1 MVVTALA
8 AVAAL
13 LMLLSAF
20 TTVVSV
26 DVASGSCEVL
36 NDTNPELAEQ
46 CDQSGLDRH
55 SVVFPLLAV
64 AVLVMGFGAG
74 LGRSRPAAAA
84 LAVFGAVA
92 LGIVLLN
99 DLPASNETGVIGRD
113 FAGAKA
119 EPGPGL
125 YLESAGGL
133 LAMVAAVLALRPERR
148 VRPGGET
155 SRGARGEHGGGS
167 RERRVRPHASDR

>member
-1 MVVTALA
+1 LKVRPQVVSALA
-8 AVAAL
+8 LAAAL
-13 LMLLSAF
+13 LMLVSAF

-36 NDTNPELAEQ
+36 NDTNPALAEQ
-46 CDQSGLDRH
+46 CDQSGIDRH

-64 AVLVMGFGAG
+64 AVFAMGLGAG
-74 LGRSRPAAAA
+74 RGGLRPAAGA

-119 EPGPGL
+119 QAGAGL
-125 YLESAGGL
+125 YLEAAGGL
-133 LAMVAAVLALRPERR
+133 LAMVAAVVALGPAPSIR
-148 VRPGGET
+148 
-155 SRGARGEHGGGS
+155 SGS
-167 RERRVRPHASDR
+167 RRDQPTAAG

>member
-74 LGRSRPAAAA
+74 LGRSR
-84 LAVFGAVA
+84 
-92 LGIVLLN
+92 
-99 DLPASNETGVIGRD
+99 
-113 FAGAKA
+113 
-119 EPGPGL
+119 
-125 YLESAGGL
+125 AGGRGSGGVRSGG
-133 LAMVAAVLALRPERR
+133 ARDRAAQRPARIAA
-148 VRPGGET
+148 RPG
-155 SRGARGEHGGGS
+155 
-167 RERRVRPHASDR
+167 